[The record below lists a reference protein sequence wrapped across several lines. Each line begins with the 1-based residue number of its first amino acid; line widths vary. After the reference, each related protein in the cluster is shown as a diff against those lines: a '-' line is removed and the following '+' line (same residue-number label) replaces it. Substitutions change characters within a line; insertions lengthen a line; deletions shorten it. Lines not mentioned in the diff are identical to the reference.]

1 MHRKTRKGY
10 QAYLL
15 VKAGT
20 HSQAEAAREC
30 GVSSNAV
37 SYECR
42 KHGLSGQTA
51 RGRER
56 SAQARVIASLRE
68 AEAYRRR
75 IGVDPLKVVEL
86 VSNGLSYSQVG
97 SKLGLTRNQVA
108 GFVFRHRNGV
118 QYGAQAEGS

>member
-1 MHRKTRKGY
+1 MHRKHRKGH

-42 KHGLSGQTA
+42 KHGLRGQTA
-51 RGRER
+51 RGRAR
-56 SAQARVIASLRE
+56 SAEARIVASLRE
-68 AEAYRRR
+68 AAAYRKR
-75 IGVDPLKVVEL
+75 IGVDPLKAVEL
-86 VSNGLSYSQVG
+86 VGRGLSFSQVG
-97 SKLGLTRNQVA
+97 RELGLTRNQVA
-108 GFVFRHRNGV
+108 GFVFRHKNGV
-118 QYGAQAEGS
+118 QYGAQAGE